1 MGSNRAFDAEP
12 RASRALVSSAFA
24 NVPTSDTAS
33 SARPTSYQSH
43 QAARAHRSF
52 TLGEIVVAAIQATV
66 AIARRAQARHRQRRE
81 VMATCDALRRLDDHL
96 LRDLG
101 FDRSEIRSV
110 AAEATRKAAYTRCVR
125 Y

>member
-1 MGSNRAFDAEP
+1 MIQ
-12 RASRALVSSAFA
+12 
-24 NVPTSDTAS
+24 TA
-33 SARPTSYQSH
+33 
-43 QAARAHRSF
+43 
-52 TLGEIVVAAIQATV
+52 G
-66 AIARRAQARHRQRRE
+66 AIARRAYARHRQRRQ